1 MWFVDSS
8 CTASSRKS
16 GTRKR
21 YSCASQIFGARP
33 AAYGTGNETHF
44 RQGVVLIV
52 KSWERGSEMVKAS
65 VTQKA
70 ICEVW
75 LQNVIAAMTA
85 LYQCN
90 LLLCYTWHVYSP
102 HTFPSPHT
110 SSLHISHLS
119 LSHIGGRYR
128 CDEGTGGVAR
138 AILWLE
144 HKRSKTANQ

>member
-21 YSCASQIFGARP
+21 YSCASQIFGACP

-52 KSWERGSEMVKAS
+52 KSWERGSEMVSFSNTKS
-65 VTQKA
+65 HL
-70 ICEVW
+70 W
-75 LQNVIAAMTA
+75 SLAAE
-85 LYQCN
+85 CN
-90 LLLCYTWHVYSP
+90 SRHDSLIPVQFTPVLHLARVLPP

-144 HKRSKTANQ
+144 HK